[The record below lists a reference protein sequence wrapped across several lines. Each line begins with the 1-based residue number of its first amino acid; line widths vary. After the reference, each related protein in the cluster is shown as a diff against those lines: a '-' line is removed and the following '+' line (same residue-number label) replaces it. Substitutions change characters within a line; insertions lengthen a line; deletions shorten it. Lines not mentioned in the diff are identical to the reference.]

1 MNTDARRFPAQ
12 GLPARE
18 LPARER
24 AQIIASAVTVIRGTN
39 TILNE
44 VDLVLNPESRVGIV
58 GENGRGKS
66 TLLHVLAG
74 SLGPDSGTVTQIGT
88 IGVAEQEMESHGERT
103 VGDAVAEAI
112 AEPMAALAA
121 LDEAGQK
128 LAGGSDDAGDAYAQ
142 ALEWV
147 EQLDAWDAERRVHIA
162 LEALNAVTDMSVRL
176 EELSVGQR
184 YRIRLACLLGA
195 DDDFLLLDEP
205 TNHLDRSGLEF
216 LTAQVTN
223 RKGGVAVV
231 SHDRALLMDFAETIV
246 DVDPTPDGRI
256 RIYGN
261 GYAGYREGRAA
272 EQVRWEQEYEKQ
284 QSERARLEESLNAA
298 QDRLVDKW
306 RPGKGTPKHARTTR
320 AGGAVKA
327 VHRRQEELDAH
338 AITVPEPPQVFAFP
352 ALQTRKGAKLLTVVD
367 VTVAGRLHHPVSL
380 ELGQRGRLVITGAN
394 GAGKST
400 LLDVMSGRLTPD
412 TGDVTVSQGTRIGY
426 LRQESDL
433 PAAKRAGEY
442 FQRHVEHLV
451 SAGKVKEP
459 KALSLSELGLL
470 RKPEMDKRIGEL
482 SMGQQ
487 RRLELALVLA
497 ELPHVLILDEPTNHL
512 SIALVDELTEALE
525 ATDAAVVL
533 SSHDRQL
540 LRDTE
545 SWARIRLFPDRKYQ
559 EL

>member
-1 MNTDARRFPAQ
+1 MNTDARRFPAHE
-12 GLPARE
+12 LPARQ

-24 AQIIASAVTVIRGTN
+24 AQIIASEVTVVRGTN
-39 TILNE
+39 TILKE
-44 VDLVLNPESRVGIV
+44 VDLVLNAESRVGIV

-74 SLGPDSGTVTQIGT
+74 TLEPDSGTVSCIGT
-88 IGVAEQEMESHGERT
+88 IGVAEQEMQSHGERT

-112 AEPMAALAA
+112 AEPLAALAA

-128 LAGGSDDAGDAYAQ
+128 LAEGSDDANDAYAES
-142 ALEWV
+142 LEWV
-147 EQLDAWDAERRVHIA
+147 ERLDAWDAERRVHIA

-176 EELSVGQR
+176 AQLSVGQR

-216 LTAQVTN
+216 LTAQISN
-223 RKGGVAVV
+223 RTGGVAVV
-231 SHDRALLMDFAETIV
+231 SHDRALLTDFAQTIV
-246 DVDPTPDGRI
+246 DVDPTPDGRL

-272 EQVRWEQEYEKQ
+272 ELVRWEQAYDKEQ
-284 QSERARLEESLNAA
+284 AERARLEASLDAA
-298 QDRLVDKW
+298 QNRLVDKW

-327 VHRRQEELDAH
+327 FHRRQEELESH
-338 AITVPEPPQVFAFP
+338 AITIPEPPQEFKFP
-352 ALQTRKGAKLLTVVD
+352 YLKTRKSATLMAVDD
-367 VTVAGRLHHPVSL
+367 VTVTGRLTQPVSFEL
-380 ELGQRGRLVITGAN
+380 EQQGRLVITGPN

-400 LLDVMSGRLTPD
+400 LLEAISGHLTPS
-412 TGDVTVSQGTRIGY
+412 TGHVSVPQGTRIGY

-433 PAAKRAGEY
+433 PAEQRVGEY
-442 FQRHVEHLV
+442 FLCQVEHLV
-451 SAGKVKEP
+451 STGAIKNSQ
-459 KALSLSELGLL
+459 ALGLSELGLL
-470 RKPEMDKRIGEL
+470 RAPEMDKRIGEL

-525 ATDAAVVL
+525 ATEAAVVL

-540 LRDTE
+540 LRDTQQ
-545 SWARIRLFPDRKYQ
+545 WPRI
-559 EL
+559 ELI

>member
-12 GLPARE
+12 ELSARQ

-24 AQIIASAVTVIRGTN
+24 AQIIASEVTVVRGTN
-39 TILNE
+39 TILKE
-44 VDLVLNPESRVGIV
+44 VDLVLNAESRVGIV

-74 SLGPDSGTVTQIGT
+74 TLEPDSGTVSCIGT
-88 IGVAEQEMESHGERT
+88 IGVAEQEMQSHGEHT

-112 AEPMAALAA
+112 AEPLAALAA

-128 LAGGSDDAGDAYAQ
+128 LAEGSDDANDAYAES
-142 ALEWV
+142 LEWV
-147 EQLDAWDAERRVHIA
+147 ERLDAWDAERRVHIA

-176 EELSVGQR
+176 AQLSVGQR

-216 LTAQVTN
+216 LTAQISN
-223 RKGGVAVV
+223 RTGGVAVV
-231 SHDRALLMDFAETIV
+231 SHDRALLTDFAQTIV
-246 DVDPTPDGRI
+246 DVDPTPDGRL

-272 EQVRWEQEYEKQ
+272 ELVRWEQAYDKEQ
-284 QSERARLEESLNAA
+284 AERARLEASLDAA
-298 QDRLVDKW
+298 QNRLVDKW

-327 VHRRQEELDAH
+327 FHRRQEELESH
-338 AITVPEPPQVFAFP
+338 AITIPEPPQEFKFP
-352 ALQTRKGAKLLTVVD
+352 YLKTRKSATLMAVDD
-367 VTVAGRLHHPVSL
+367 VTVTGRLTQPVSFEL
-380 ELGQRGRLVITGAN
+380 EQQGRLVITGPN

-400 LLDVMSGRLTPD
+400 LLEAISGHLTPS
-412 TGDVTVSQGTRIGY
+412 TGHVSVPQGTRIGY

-433 PAAKRAGEY
+433 PAEQRVGEY
-442 FQRHVEHLV
+442 FLRQVEHLV
-451 SAGKVKEP
+451 STGAIKKSQ
-459 KALSLSELGLL
+459 ALGLSELGLL
-470 RKPEMDKRIGEL
+470 RAPEMDKRIGEL

-525 ATDAAVVL
+525 APEAAVVL

-540 LRDTE
+540 LRDTQQ
-545 SWARIRLFPDRKYQ
+545 WPRI
-559 EL
+559 ELI

>member
-1 MNTDARRFPAQ
+1 MNTDARRFPAH
-12 GLPARE
+12 E
-18 LPARER
+18 LPARQLPARKR
-24 AQIIASAVTVIRGTN
+24 AQIIASEVTVVRGTN
-39 TILNE
+39 TILKE
-44 VDLVLNPESRVGIV
+44 VDLVLNAESRVGIV

-74 SLGPDSGTVTQIGT
+74 TLEPDSGTVSCIGT
-88 IGVAEQEMESHGERT
+88 IGVAEQEMQSHGERT

-112 AEPMAALAA
+112 AEPIAALAA

-128 LAGGSDDAGDAYAQ
+128 LAEGSDDANDAYAES
-142 ALEWV
+142 LEWV
-147 EQLDAWDAERRVHIA
+147 ERLDAWDAERRVHIA

-176 EELSVGQR
+176 AQLSVGQR

-216 LTAQVTN
+216 LTAQISN
-223 RKGGVAVV
+223 RTGGVAVV
-231 SHDRALLMDFAETIV
+231 SHDRALLTDFAQTIV
-246 DVDPTPDGRI
+246 DVDPTPDGRL

-272 EQVRWEQEYEKQ
+272 ELVRWEQAYDKEQ
-284 QSERARLEESLNAA
+284 AERARLEASLDAA
-298 QDRLVDKW
+298 QNRLVDKW

-327 VHRRQEELDAH
+327 FHRRQEELESH
-338 AITVPEPPQVFAFP
+338 AITIPEPPQEFKFP
-352 ALQTRKGAKLLTVVD
+352 YLKTRKSATLMAVDD
-367 VTVAGRLHHPVSL
+367 VTVTGRLTQPVSFEL
-380 ELGQRGRLVITGAN
+380 EQRGRLVITGPN

-400 LLDVMSGRLTPD
+400 LLEAISGHLTPS
-412 TGDVTVSQGTRIGY
+412 TGHVSVPQGTRIGY

-433 PAAKRAGEY
+433 PAEQRVGEY
-442 FQRHVEHLV
+442 FLRQVEHLV
-451 SAGKVKEP
+451 STGAIKKSQ
-459 KALSLSELGLL
+459 ALGLSELGLL
-470 RKPEMDKRIGEL
+470 RAPEMDKRIGEL

-525 ATDAAVVL
+525 ATEAAVVL

-540 LRDTE
+540 LRDTQQ
-545 SWARIRLFPDRKYQ
+545 WPRI
-559 EL
+559 ELI